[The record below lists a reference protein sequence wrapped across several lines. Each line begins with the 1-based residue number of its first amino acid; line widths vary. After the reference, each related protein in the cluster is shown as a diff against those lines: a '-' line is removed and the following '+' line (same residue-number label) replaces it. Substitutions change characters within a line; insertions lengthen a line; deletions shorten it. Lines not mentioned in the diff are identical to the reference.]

1 MPALHNAP
9 CPAAAP
15 PSGAHPPERIPARRR
30 LDIGPACF
38 VILASHLHAGR
49 LTPGIG
55 IATVIL
61 GVARLRQRHG
71 VDAVLLVAVGADAEA
86 EAEAEAE
93 ADAMAA
99 ADAGAE
105 LARLRELVR
114 ALAMTKHV
122 RFLIAA
128 SLNSLRDW
136 HAVADVLVST
146 PWRMANA
153 SSVTGDGRDVARG
166 QATAVALPPRDA
178 EALAT
183 RLASLQRRRGPAQ
196 VTDDASRVTM
206 TAP

>member
-1 MPALHNAP
+1 MPALHDAP

-15 PSGAHPPERIPARRR
+15 PFGAHLPERILARRR
-30 LDIGPACF
+30 LNIGPACF
-38 VILASHLHAGR
+38 VILAGHLHAGR
-49 LTPGIG
+49 LAPGIG

-136 HAVADVLVST
+136 HAAADVLVSM
-146 PWRMANA
+146 PWRMAD
-153 SSVTGDGRDVARG
+153 TGITMDDGRDVARG

-196 VTDDASRVTM
+196 VTGDASRVTM

>member
-1 MPALHNAP
+1 
-9 CPAAAP
+9 
-15 PSGAHPPERIPARRR
+15 
-30 LDIGPACF
+30 
-38 VILASHLHAGR
+38 
-49 LTPGIG
+49 
-55 IATVIL
+55 
-61 GVARLRQRHG
+61 
-71 VDAVLLVAVGADAEA
+71 
-86 EAEAEAE
+86 
-93 ADAMAA
+93 MAA
-99 ADAGAE
+99 ADAGTE

-122 RFLIAA
+122 RFLVAA

-146 PWRMANA
+146 PWRIANA

-166 QATAVALPPRDA
+166 QATAVVLPPRDA

>member
-1 MPALHNAP
+1 MPALHDAP

-49 LTPGIG
+49 LAPGIG

-71 VDAVLLVAVGADAEA
+71 VDAMLLVAVS
-86 EAEAEAE
+86 AEAEAE

-122 RFLIAA
+122 RFLVAT
-128 SLNSLRDW
+128 SLHSLRDW
-136 HAVADVLVST
+136 HAAADVLVSM
-146 PWRMANA
+146 PWRMAD
-153 SSVTGDGRDVARG
+153 TGITMDDGRDVARG

-183 RLASLQRRRGPAQ
+183 RLASLQRRRGTAQ
-196 VTDDASRVTM
+196 VTGDASRVTM